1 MLMLPVSLL
10 RTSEESGK
18 MLKLKANQSHPTAK
32 KLERVIG
39 LLENIN
45 LEFDWTDGVL
55 KIRDTEFNVT
65 FDLVDLDEGKPMG
78 DMPPL
83 FQYKLIRDKI
93 PNRYCKCRHCDSSF
107 GKEDAVHVVRCQR
120 CIASEIPCPSCAPER
135 WNAPLNPIHN
145 R

>member
-1 MLMLPVSLL
+1 M
-10 RTSEESGK
+10 EESGK
-18 MLKLKANQSHPTAK
+18 MLKLKANPSHPTYK

-55 KIRDTEFNVT
+55 KVRDTEYNVT
-65 FDLVDLDEGKPMG
+65 FDLVELDEGKPMG

-83 FQYKLIRDKI
+83 FQYKLVRDKL
-93 PNRYCKCRHCDSSF
+93 PNRYCKCRHCDTNF
-107 GKEDAVHVVRCQR
+107 GKADDGTHEVRCEK
-120 CIASEIPCPSCAPER
+120 CATASIPCPRCEPSMWQVPQ
-135 WNAPLNPIHN
+135 NPIRN